1 MYNLS
6 VVVKTSFLL
15 HLGSAWRGSSR
26 SAVCGIP
33 TTSSANRPSSESR
46 AAMPRMASS
55 FNLCHGPRV
64 TNADKAVYLTIAD
77 CRLKDLRS
85 PQSR

>member
-1 MYNLS
+1 
-6 VVVKTSFLL
+6 
-15 HLGSAWRGSSR
+15 
-26 SAVCGIP
+26 
-33 TTSSANRPSSESR
+33 
-46 AAMPRMASS
+46 MPRMASS